1 MINKIIDKLNNLKD
15 ESYKEFSSSLNPTA
29 LPMIGVRIPDLRKIA
44 KEIVSEDPIYFLENN
59 PLDIFE
65 LASLHAMVL
74 GLMKSDLNV
83 ILKYVKD
90 FIPYINDWSVNDTFC
105 QTFKIAK
112 KYQKEVWVF
121 LNNYFNSNKEFELRV
136 VVVMMM
142 CHFIND
148 EYINSVIE
156 FIDQTKND
164 GYYYKM
170 GCAWCLQVIMV
181 RYPDLCYNYLKYNH
195 LDDWTFNKA
204 IRKMIESYRI
214 SDDMKGKIKKLI
226 RK

>member
-74 GLMKSDLNV
+74 GYMKSDLNV

>member
-1 MINKIIDKLNNLKD
+1 MK
-15 ESYKEFSSSLNPTA
+15 
-29 LPMIGVRIPDLRKIA
+29 RDL
-44 KEIVSEDPIYFLENN
+44 S
-59 PLDIFE
+59 
-65 LASLHAMVL
+65 
-74 GLMKSDLNV
+74 V

-90 FIPYINDWSVNDTFC
+90 FIPHINDWSVNDTFC

-112 KYQKEVWVF
+112 KYQKEVWDF
-121 LNNYFNSNKEFELRV
+121 LMNYVNSNKEFELRV

-156 FIDQTKND
+156 FIDQTKHS

-181 RYPDLCYNYLKYNH
+181 KYPDLCYNYLLNNH

-204 IRKMIESYRI
+204 ISKMIESYRI
-214 SDDMKGKIKKLI
+214 SNDMKDKI
-226 RK
+226 RKLKRK

>member
-1 MINKIIDKLNNLKD
+1 
-15 ESYKEFSSSLNPTA
+15 
-29 LPMIGVRIPDLRKIA
+29 
-44 KEIVSEDPIYFLENN
+44 
-59 PLDIFE
+59 
-65 LASLHAMVL
+65 MVL
-74 GLMKSDLNV
+74 GLMKSDLSV

-90 FIPYINDWSVNDTFC
+90 FIPHINDWSVNDTFC
-105 QTFKIAK
+105 QSFKIAK
-112 KYQKEVWVF
+112 KYQKEVWDF
-121 LNNYFNSNKEFELRV
+121 LMNYVNSNKEFELRV

-156 FIDQTKND
+156 FIDQTKHN

-181 RYPDLCYNYLKYNH
+181 KYPDLCYNYLECNH

-214 SDDMKGKIKKLI
+214 SDDMKDKIRKLI